1 MMNPMKYLESIGETP
16 SPSTA
21 EMAKVEEYLVKVYA
35 GARATPI
42 ARSFDGLRLEKYV
55 SGKVVINEL
64 PPTSGVV
71 QAHIR
76 RGVFLIYKI
85 CSSINPDAQELD
97 PMAYCFE
104 KLFGVLVPMK
114 SLNPL
119 PENLTKTCTCSGK
132 CGDKRCTCVS
142 LGNKCVLFC
151 HRNCTGGLCRNRI
164 R

>member
-1 MMNPMKYLESIGETP
+1 MISWARSAPSTQHMMNPIKYLESIGETS

-21 EMAKVEEYLVKVYA
+21 EMAKAEQYLVKIYA
-35 GARATPI
+35 DTWATPN
-42 ARSFDGLRLEKYV
+42 AS
-55 SGKVVINEL
+55 
-64 PPTSGVV
+64 VV

-85 CSSINPDAQELD
+85 CSSLNPDAQELD

-119 PENLTKTCTCSGK
+119 PKNMTKTCTCSGK